1 MKWFKKNNT
10 YIFIAGVIYL
20 TMIGIALWKQR
31 SLIRKLV
38 TAFAVLAAAHE
49 IEEKIWP
56 GGFFDLMLNKFGMKK
71 EEVDLGRATSAVSV
85 YWVLI
90 LALPFIFDTHPWLL
104 VITIALSFFEA
115 FVHTAGIAIHHMKK
129 PYTPGLVTAWLL
141 AALAVISMVLL
152 NRDHLVSAGGYAVGT
167 LLMIVSFLCMDIFI
181 VLEKH
186 LLKLSKQF
194 ASRNNKPYSIHAG
207 SASHDWC
214 CFDVFKRA

>member
-1 MKWFKKNNT
+1 M
-10 YIFIAGVIYL
+10 V
-20 TMIGIALWKQR
+20 
-31 SLIRKLV
+31 V
-38 TAFAVLAAAHE
+38 
-49 IEEKIWP
+49 
-56 GGFFDLMLNKFGMKK
+56 
-71 EEVDLGRATSAVSV
+71 
-85 YWVLI
+85 
-90 LALPFIFDTHPWLL
+90 
-104 VITIALSFFEA
+104 TIALSFFEA
-115 FVHTAGIAIHHMKK
+115 FIHTAGIAIHRMKK

-141 AALAVISMVLL
+141 AIAAVFAIVQL
-152 NRDHLVSAGGYAVGT
+152 NANGLVSAGGYAVGT